1 MKFNKFAGPV
11 LMGVLLLTN
20 VLSSVALAAVR
31 PALTR
36 VIALESDKETSV
48 KLLNDDKNH
57 DYLVQSWIEDQ
68 NGNDKNLPIILTPPL
83 FKIGAGREGKLR
95 MVILPGKIPRDRES
109 VYWLWIQEIPPVSKV
124 TGNQLQL
131 AVRTRLKVFVRPSTL
146 KEPSAETVGKLTWQ
160 VIHEDGKSWL
170 IAKNPTQYYASFSEL
185 SVTVAGKTL
194 PVESK
199 NMMVPAK
206 SETRYALPAGVSGKS
221 GVLNYSVI
229 NDFGGDTP
237 VQHQQMTF

>member
-1 MKFNKFAGPV
+1 MKFNKLAVAV
-11 LMGVLLLTN
+11 LMSVVLLTN
-20 VLSSVALAAVR
+20 IVSSVAQAAVR

-36 VIALESDKETSV
+36 VIALESDKETSI

-57 DYLVQSWIEDQ
+57 DYLVQSWIEDLR
-68 NGNDKNLPIILTPPL
+68 GNDKNMPLILTPPL

-95 MVILPGKIPRDRES
+95 MVILPGKMPQDRES

-146 KEPSAETVGKLTWQ
+146 KEQSAETVGKLTWQ
-160 VIHEDGKSWL
+160 VSHEGGNNWL
-170 IAKNPTQYYASFSEL
+170 IAKNPTPYYASFSEL
-185 SVTVAGKTL
+185 AVTVAGKSL
-194 PVESK
+194 PIQGK
-199 NMMVPAK
+199 NAMVPAK
-206 SETRYALPAGVSGKS
+206 SETRYALPAAVSGQS
-221 GVLNYSVI
+221 GTLNYSVI

-237 VQHQQMTF
+237 VQHQSMTF